1 MNNKKLYRT
10 RSNRMICGVCGGL
23 GTFLGVDATVV
34 RVLYAVISLLAG
46 AGFLGLVLYF
56 ILAVIIPED
65 DGIVD

>member
-1 MNNKKLYRT
+1 MNNKKLYRS

-46 AGFLGLVLYF
+46 AGLLGLVLYF

>member
-1 MNNKKLYRT
+1 MNNKKLYRS

-23 GTFLGVDATVV
+23 GTFLGGDATVV